1 MFSEEKYE
9 IVVKNQGLEPIS
21 SGLSPLDLFNIPST
35 KEDFEIICKDD
46 ENKRK
51 KFHLSY
57 LCQFSEEIK
66 RKITNQCS
74 IENRFNRMYIKNHTY
89 STLEAF
95 HKILYGNNS
104 ERLTKDD
111 LSPELKMF
119 ADEFGITFLS
129 NFIQKMEVL
138 EGEKFD
144 QVFVTSIQNIRL
156 SYLDCPDGS

>member
-1 MFSEEKYE
+1 MFSKGKYE
-9 IVVKNQGLEPIS
+9 IVVKNPGLEPNS
-21 SGLSPLDLFNIPST
+21 LLDLFNIPSS

-57 LCQFSEEIK
+57 LCQFSEEIR
-66 RKITNQCS
+66 RKIKNPCS
-74 IENRFNRMYIKNHTY
+74 IENRFNRMYIKNYTY

-95 HKILYGNNS
+95 HKILYGNNFES
-104 ERLTKDD
+104 LTKED

-129 NFIQKMEVL
+129 NFIQKIEAR
-138 EGEKFD
+138 EFD
-144 QVFVTSIQNIRL
+144 VCVTSIQNIRL
-156 SYLDCPDGS
+156 SFFDQTNGS

>member
-21 SGLSPLDLFNIPST
+21 SGLSPLDLFNIPSS

-74 IENRFNRMYIKNHTY
+74 IENRFNRMYIKNHSY

-104 ERLTKDD
+104 ESLTKED

-129 NFIQKMEVL
+129 NYIQKMEVQ
-138 EGEKFD
+138 EGEEFD
-144 QVFVTSIQNIRL
+144 VCVTSIQNIRL
-156 SYLDCPDGS
+156 SFFDCPNGS